1 MRKESKVNQNACK
14 YSYIPEGNCKRLPSS
29 SGSGYCTFHTP
40 QDLDSRVTD
49 DAFFRGLYRLIK
61 KGDTDWRGFVYPES
75 IKFERL
81 NIPISINTS
90 YGKFGE
96 VTLKQCEFE
105 HLVNLSNSEFSGD
118 VTCSGSKFKESLNFQ
133 GSTFSKACH
142 LTSLHVEIGLQANT
156 CHFKGDFL
164 LSGALKGNCNL
175 NQGVFEKQARFTQ
188 YKNIT
193 ISTLTSSMAMSSSV
207 MGVVTLSNGNE
218 SVLQLFWLNLM
229 KGYRTYKALAIKKIK
244 QASVKIKKLYVD
256 TKSKSSNKY
265 KSFRSMFPHKRE
277 GVEKH
282 ALFLGEAHLQNITFN
297 EPSRVLF
304 KGVDLTKASF
314 GGTDLREVTFIG
326 NVWFNPI
333 LKRNGLKEEIRY
345 RNTKNYYDKREQLP
359 ALENTYRNIRFA
371 MEASKDFASA
381 NDFFIGEMEAKRK
394 QLPFYKRHL
403 FSVDA
408 VYNMVSKY
416 GTSPMRCI
424 LCFIV
429 FAMIHSTLISS
440 QINISTV
447 DSWAALKQGSIAFVG
462 EVSLDEFVVFLGA
475 SHDVLLGY
483 INFDSL
489 VYSLQTMTLQ
499 RDKLDL
505 IPQSADKALVSFI
518 NLVYAIIGPVLAGL
532 FALTVRARIKR
543 N

>member
-1 MRKESKVNQNACK
+1 MRKESKVNKKLCK
-14 YSYIPEGNCKRLPSS
+14 HKHILGGGCKRLSIS
-29 SGSGYCTFHTP
+29 TGGEFCIFHTP
-40 QDLDSRVTD
+40 QDNASRVSD

-61 KGDTDWRGFVYPES
+61 KGDTDWRGFVYPS
-75 IKFERL
+75 VIKFEKL
-81 NIPISINTS
+81 IIPISLNTS
-90 YGKFGE
+90 YGEFGE

-105 HLVNLSNSEFSGD
+105 HLVNISNSEFSGD

-133 GSTFSKACH
+133 SSTFSKACH

-175 NQGVFEKQARFTQ
+175 SHGVFEKQARFTQ
-188 YKNIT
+188 YKNIS
-193 ISTLTSSMAMSSSV
+193 ISVLTSSMGMSSSIIE
-207 MGVVTLSNGNE
+207 VVTLSDGNE

-229 KGYRTYKALAIKKIK
+229 KRYRTYKALAIKKMI

-304 KGVDLTKASF
+304 KGVDLTKALF
-314 GGTDLREVTFIG
+314 GGTDLRDVTFIG
-326 NVWFNPI
+326 NVWFNRI

-381 NDFFIGEMEAKRK
+381 NDFFIGEMEAKRR

-429 FAMIHSTLISS
+429 LAMIHSTLISS

-447 DSWAALKQGSIAFVG
+447 DSWAALKQVSIAFVG
-462 EVSLDEFVVFLGA
+462 EVSLDEFVAFLGA

-483 INFDSL
+483 LNIDSL

-499 RDKLDL
+499 RDKLDI
-505 IPQSADKALVSFI
+505 IPQSADKTVVSFI
-518 NLVYAIIGPVLAGL
+518 NIVYSIIGPVLAGM
-532 FALTVRARIKR
+532 FALTVRTRIKR